1 MKGLPALWAQNPTVT
16 QCDSSFEGCAPAAR
30 SLGALLNPNF
40 PPVQDQ
46 LDEVQEVARA
56 TGLQIH
62 VLRASI
68 DREIDAAFDSIAQT
82 AHRRTLGG
90 HRSILRHPPRV
101 LVVEYPDDAEQAQEV
116 RRQISALGFI
126 GLTTGRDL
134 DSLPGSPGST
144 T

>member
-1 MKGLPALWAQNPTVT
+1 MVT
-16 QCDSSFEGCAPAAR
+16 QGNKCLNAGKVHAVAVT
-30 SLGALLNPNF
+30 LGALLNPNF

-82 AHRRTLGG
+82 AHCRTLGG
-90 HRSILRHPPRV
+90 HRSILRHPPR
-101 LVVEYPDDAEQAQEV
+101 QAYRLGNAPRGAHDV
-116 RRQISALGFI
+116 SISRIRRGPAQGLYRPESA
-126 GLTTGRDL
+126 R
-134 DSLPGSPGST
+134 
-144 T
+144 